1 MAEAYQIDIDA
12 SGAITE
18 LGKLETATDKT
29 GNSAASLKS
38 QLRVMQQE
46 LSNLDPNSEAF
57 DQLSRKTGE
66 IKDKINDAAEAT
78 RANAGPAFESLG
90 NNFGLLTQRLGNLDF
105 EGVGQSL
112 KGMAGSIKGL
122 SFKEI
127 TAGIGGMTSGI
138 VTLGKAILANP
149 ILLLASVIIGI
160 AMNFDKLLK
169 VFPGLNEALNGV
181 SEELSNQLDAQ
192 TKAYEQDKKKLDAL
206 SAQEES
212 LKRQGFSEGEILD
225 MKIAQAQETRRD
237 LERRLLTQRQIV
249 KDQIETAKRNRDIL
263 KGFIE
268 FVTFP
273 LQALL
278 GSVDM
283 LTERLHAFGVI
294 SDDIYNSVGNLRD
307 RFNTSIAELVFDPE
321 QVAADGAKTLEEM
334 DATLKAMQN
343 TEDGYR
349 NQKDAKAKTARDKTT
364 DDAKKAAEAALALET
379 KNNAL
384 INQIKNDNIAE
395 EEARA
400 EEIYQLSLSARE
412 RELLAVQDAYFEK
425 RTLAGENAEAVAV
438 LTEEER
444 KKRAEI
450 NKKYDDAEIEA
461 AKEKAGIQAEITLAG
476 LSDQDKELAAVAK
489 AYDDKIALAQK
500 HGLDAT
506 ALVEEKGKKEA
517 EINKKYADEDIA
529 KEKQKQSAKLQAIS
543 GGLDSLMAL
552 NDSFHASN
560 KKDAKRQFQIN
571 KGLSIAS
578 ATLKTYESATA
589 AFATG
594 TATGV
599 PGLGFVYAAIAV
611 AAGLANI
618 NKIRQSKFDEG
629 GNSSTPTPT
638 APPSGGGTPPIAPNT
653 GQQPQFNALNTS
665 FLNNKP
671 NQVTP
676 QAYVLAGGV
685 ASSLEAEQKIRDRAR
700 L

>member
-1 MAEAYQIDIDA
+1 MAESYEFNIDA

-18 LGKLETATDKT
+18 LGKLENAAEKT

-127 TAGIGGMTSGI
+127 TAGIGGMVSGLG
-138 VTLGKAILANP
+138 TLAKAILTNP
-149 ILLLASVIIGI
+149 ILLLASVIIAI
-160 AMNFDKLLK
+160 AMNFDKLLAI
-169 VFPGLNEALNGV
+169 FPSLNEALTGV
-181 SEELSNQLDAQ
+181 SEEMTNSLEVSKKLV
-192 TKAYEQDKKKLDAL
+192 EQDKERLTQLNEQDAV
-206 SAQEES
+206 
-212 LKRQGFSEGEILD
+212 LKEQGFTE
-225 MKIAQAQETRRD
+225 
-237 LERRLLTQRQIV
+237 RQILQL
-249 KDQIETAKRNRDIL
+249 KEEAAKKTLEDLQTQIVQQRIIAMSQVETAKRNRDIL
-263 KGFIE
+263 KGLLEFI
-268 FVTFP
+268 TFP
-273 LQALL
+273 IQALL
-278 GSVDM
+278 GSVDL
-283 LTERLHAFGVI
+283 LTEKLHSWGVI
-294 SDDIYNSVGNLRD
+294 SDEIYSTVGNLRD
-307 RFNTSIAELVFDPE
+307 RFNTSIAEMVFDPE
-321 QVAADGAKTLEEM
+321 EVQAEATKTLTELDKQYQAVNAQRAGYHNSISAM
-334 DATLKAMQN
+334 DKA
-343 TEDGYR
+343 
-349 NQKDAKAKTARDKTT
+349 ARDKRAA
-364 DDAKKAAEAALALET
+364 DQAKADADELERRKKLQGEFEKIESKGVETKQLVEPLKTGIVISESQKQWQLKQEELRKEEKLNADYAAL
-379 KNNAL
+379 
-384 INQIKNDNIAE
+384 
-395 EEARA
+395 
-400 EEIYQLSLSARE
+400 
-412 RELLAVQDAYFEK
+412 
-425 RTLAGENAEAVAV
+425 
-438 LTEEER
+438 
-444 KKRAEI
+444 
-450 NKKYDDAEIEA
+450 
-461 AKEKAGIQAEITLAG
+461 
-476 LSDQDKELAAVAK
+476 
-489 AYDDKIALAQK
+489 
-500 HGLDAT
+500 
-506 ALVEEKGKKEA
+506 
-517 EINKKYADEDIA
+517 
-529 KEKQKQSAKLQAIS
+529 EKQKNDAKLQAVS
-543 GGLDSLMAL
+543 GGLDALMAL

-638 APPSGGGTPPIAPNT
+638 APPSGGGAPPIAPSG
-653 GQQPQFNALNTS
+653 GQQPQFSALNTS